1 VEAFESF
8 VALTME
14 AEGLVVSEA
23 VKFRVKVA
31 VPSREG
37 FQTHG
42 FEVDLVGANSRK
54 LVLASVKSFLGSRGV
69 AAEYVSGTSTNQ
81 AANRRYAMFNN
92 AAVRQGVIDGACELY
107 GYKPKQL
114 ELRLYAGKFAD
125 KHGRHRQQI
134 ADYLSGLDIGGG
146 KLRLFGLDDVV
157 PRAIELAG
165 SKQYRDNAALVA
177 IKVLDAAGRLA
188 T

>member
-23 VKFRVKVA
+23 VKFPVKVA

-69 AAEYVSGTSTNQ
+69 AAEYVTGTSTNQ
-81 AANRRYAMFNN
+81 TANRRYAMFNN
-92 AAVRQGVIDGACELY
+92 KTVLQGVIDGACDRY

-125 KHGRHRQQI
+125 KHGRHREQI
-134 ADYLSGLDIGGG
+134 ANYLSGLDIGGG

>member
-1 VEAFESF
+1 MEAFESF

-14 AEGLVVSEA
+14 ADGLVVSEA
-23 VKFRVKVA
+23 VKFPVKVP

-42 FEVDLVGANSRK
+42 FEVDLVGANSRR

-69 AAEYVSGTSTNQ
+69 AAEHVTGSSANR
-81 AANRRYAMFNN
+81 AANGRYAMFNN
-92 AAVRQGVIDGACELY
+92 ATVRQGVIDGACERY
-107 GYKPKQL
+107 GYKPRQL

-125 KHGRHRQQI
+125 KRGRHREQI
-134 ADYLSGLDIGGG
+134 AEYLSSLEIGGG

-157 PRAIELAG
+157 PRALQLAG
-165 SKQYRDNAALVA
+165 STQYRDNAALVA
-177 IKVLDAAGRLA
+177 IKVLDAAGVLVK
-188 T
+188 

>member
-1 VEAFESF
+1 MEAFESF
-8 VALTME
+8 VALTMD

-23 VKFRVKVA
+23 VKFPIKLR

-69 AAEYVSGTSTNQ
+69 AAEYVTGARTNQ

-92 AAVRQGVIDGACELY
+92 AAVRQGVIDGAYE
-107 GYKPKQL
+107 
-114 ELRLYAGKFAD
+114 R
-125 KHGRHRQQI
+125 
-134 ADYLSGLDIGGG
+134 
-146 KLRLFGLDDVV
+146 
-157 PRAIELAG
+157 
-165 SKQYRDNAALVA
+165 
-177 IKVLDAAGRLA
+177 
-188 T
+188 